1 MILDIILNCKKLD
14 STSKGCSNSSK
25 KNTITSNKDIG
36 SLKNVTILIVPDFD
50 DFTVK
55 LIIADDS
62 LKYSTEIPILGDVLE
77 RQYYG
82 RTATYI
88 GETSTSV
95 RQPAILGSKMNKLC
109 TCESAFLLQ
118 SNPQLF
124 IAFI

>member
-1 MILDIILNCKKLD
+1 MNCKKLD

-82 RTATYI
+82 RTATYMGKPAQAI
-88 GETSTSV
+88 
-95 RQPAILGSKMNKLC
+95 RQPAILGSKMNQIVHL
-109 TCESAFLLQ
+109 
-118 SNPQLF
+118 
-124 IAFI
+124 